1 LDARIT
7 GIEERFERTL
17 EWVFELQEFTSWLQQ
32 GTGIFWIRGKPGS
45 GKSTLMKFITQHPQT
60 WDLVHDF
67 QRGAREI
74 SASFFFHFRGS
85 AMQKSFEGVLRSL
98 LKQLLTELPA
108 LFALLQ
114 AVLPTKKD
122 PAEPLKWTV
131 SNLEGCLWAILEQCT
146 ADIDLCLFFDALD
159 EFDGHHSLICNF
171 LKGLVKVRPTSST
184 RVKVC
189 FSSRPW
195 DIFEANFGDCP
206 GFKIQ
211 DHTEGDIRDFCLK
224 SLSEI
229 TPDVPSIEELVPDI
243 IARAV
248 GVFLWVKLVF
258 KQLANT
264 VAKKEAVNL
273 SDIQETVEALPTE
286 LGEFYDFILQRIP
299 HSVRWQTYALL
310 ETLIRSNDKDHYET
324 STDSVFCTVLI
335 SDCSTHR
342 QATNKLKALEQSSVS
357 ASIASWSGGLVE
369 IVRPSTGLPQ
379 NVHEFAMSAMV
390 NRSGGLAPPRVQLMH
405 QTVHEFATSTKFKER
420 VLRNRAK
427 ITYENGH
434 TFRAKF
440 NLVYMSLPPKHEEMG
455 TAGKGLRYHMAAA
468 EATTG
473 RSLFNFLSDMP
484 SKELPRMALALDAPK
499 AIRSWLGIAANEG
512 WQLCIRDITAKHA
525 SILRENRE
533 PLLECVLA
541 GFDQAKCATA
551 AFLLDNGY
559 RLHEDV
565 GDLWSALWR
574 DLKLHS
580 LADRTQHE
588 ELERD
593 FGLVLMEH
601 GWDMR
606 RRMKTPGP
614 SFAGFKEYGAIFA
627 RFKEDGPSRC
637 TILHVAYPALTRCLL
652 ERGFD
657 PNARDDQGNTPL
669 NWILERVRYV
679 IPTDSQLDKARLL
692 VEAGGRPTGCDVP
705 VDWDIALEI
714 LSPEQRSIWLRNGWT
729 EQR

>member
-1 LDARIT
+1 
-7 GIEERFERTL
+7 
-17 EWVFELQEFTSWLQQ
+17 
-32 GTGIFWIRGKPGS
+32 
-45 GKSTLMKFITQHPQT
+45 
-60 WDLVHDF
+60 
-67 QRGAREI
+67 
-74 SASFFFHFRGS
+74 
-85 AMQKSFEGVLRSL
+85 MQKSFEGVLRSL
-98 LKQLLTELPA
+98 LKQLLSELPS

-114 AVLPTKKD
+114 AVLPKRES

-146 ADIDLCLFFDALD
+146 ADVDLCLFFDALD

-211 DHTEGDIRDFCLK
+211 DHTEGDIRGFCLK

-248 GVFLWVKLVF
+248 GVFLWIKLVF

-273 SDIQETVEALPTE
+273 SDIRETVEALPTE
-286 LGEFYDFILQRIP
+286 LDEFYDFILQRIP

-310 ETLIRSNDKDHYET
+310 ETLIRSHDGAHYET
-324 STDSVFCTVLI
+324 STDSVVCAVLL
-335 SDCSTHR
+335 SDCSTYR
-342 QATNKLKALEQSSVS
+342 QATNKLKASNKLKALEQSSVY

-369 IVRPSTGLPQ
+369 IVRPFTELPQ
-379 NVHEFAMSAMV
+379 NEDEFAMPAIA
-390 NRSGGLAPPRVQLMH
+390 NWDDELDPPRVQLMH

-420 VLRNRAK
+420 VLGNRAK

-434 TFRAKF
+434 TFRAKL
-440 NLVYMSLPPKHEEMG
+440 NLVYISLPPEHEEMG
-455 TAGKGLRYHMAAA
+455 TAGGGLSVLRYHMAEA

-512 WQLCIRDITAKHA
+512 WQLCIRDIVAKHT
-525 SILRENRE
+525 SILRGSTE
-533 PLLECVLA
+533 PLLECVLTR
-541 GFDQAKCATA
+541 FKQAKCATA
-551 AFLLDNGY
+551 ALLLDNGY

-565 GDLWSALWR
+565 GDLWSALWK
-574 DLKLHS
+574 DLKWQS
-580 LADRTQHE
+580 SVDRTKHE
-588 ELERD
+588 GLERD
-593 FGLVLMEH
+593 FALVLMEH
-601 GWDMR
+601 GWNMR
-606 RRMKTPGP
+606 MRMKTPCPPFAEDGA
-614 SFAGFKEYGAIFA
+614 SIAGFKKDVSG
-627 RFKEDGPSRC
+627 C
-637 TILHVAYPALTRCLL
+637 TILHVAYPKLTRCLL

-657 PNARDDQGNTPL
+657 PNARDDHGNAPL
-669 NWILERVRYV
+669 DWILERMRYV
-679 IPTDSQLDKARLL
+679 ILTDWQLDKARLL